1 MCDNPNHHDQEDCE
15 NARSEVMSRIA
26 EAPDEDLASMLV
38 TSGLA
43 FIDAHSQVGTITPF
57 MMNYMELMNAFAKR
71 IGDPDLDEI
80 VERVTADFHSAL
92 IVFEA
97 EFEAWRSATE
107 DLGEGA

>member
-1 MCDNPNHHDQEDCE
+1 MCANPEHHSDEDCE
-15 NARSEVMSRIA
+15 NTRNEVMERIA
-26 EAPDEDLASMLV
+26 KAPDEDLASMLV

-57 MMNYMELMNAFAKR
+57 MVNYMELMNLFAKR
-71 IGDPDLDEI
+71 IGNADLDEI
-80 VERVTADFHSAL
+80 VERVTADFHAAL

-97 EFEAWRSATE
+97 EYEAWRSASE